1 MMTTDRK
8 PLSKTSINTLTAIA
22 RFRHQRRSGR
32 VWLVG
37 DKRISTAIIANL
49 EAKAF
54 VKEIALNGTPVLV
67 LTDRG
72 KQLVADVR

>member
-8 PLSKTSINTLTAIA
+8 LLSKTSINTLTTIA
-22 RFRHQRRSGR
+22 RFRHQHRSGR

-72 KQLVADVR
+72 KRLVADVR